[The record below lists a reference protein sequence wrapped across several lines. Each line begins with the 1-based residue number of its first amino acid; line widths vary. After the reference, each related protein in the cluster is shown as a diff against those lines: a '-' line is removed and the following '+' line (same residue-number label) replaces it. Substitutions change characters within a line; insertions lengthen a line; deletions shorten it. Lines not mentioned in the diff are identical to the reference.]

1 MAGANYMGG
10 RGRTAKDRLKKKN
23 DVKTKEHFAKSQL
36 SAKHLNPFLYYGGI
50 KAGHNRP
57 TFAFQHARLAG
68 ATAAPNAAPKS
79 DSTNET
85 PDLTLAKASAGND
98 TPKSKKRKTPPSS
111 KAMRQ
116 LEDAEHISYA
126 HKRMK
131 ILELSDF
138 AGLGKLKSA
147 VTPKI
152 PPSEDVE
159 QASPITPFP
168 IVFSQEKSAPV
179 LATPREKNKTD
190 PFLREVPVALPDDC
204 SSSLSLLRAPFSY
217 ETPRRPS
224 ANRSIPKL
232 INQPIPPSYSSSS
245 SPWPTSAS
253 NRDVSG
259 SAPDASFN
267 SLSLDTSFDA
277 DTVQHGPKY
286 FNSESVEA
294 FCVQDPWTYLA
305 TQMNVELSPSGQT
318 SFLPCDEY
326 RKEQLPPSER
336 SGADFYASLW
346 ADRLSSTLDG
356 REHGDVGD
364 GRNLYDYLSPDG
376 PAASNQDG
384 SINSYLGEGIE
395 TDDFDTEVNYDPETP
410 EDEVID
416 SDSSSAWD
424 ERSDGSL
431 LEEYHEEILSA
442 EEMCE
447 IDEDP
452 EADLE
457 EISQLDY
464 IPGTQLHAVGPGHPG
479 KALPVEGPQFSN
491 VVVSSSLDIHS
502 SFAPSSSILSF
513 NPTPSSIHPK
523 DFLRSTSDEVEL
535 LLPYAQTDDSTQEPS
550 STLPKASPAQSDAAD
565 PLGFLKELDDKLT
578 SEDLPFNIDEILE
591 GSLNHDDV
599 PQKVASN
606 PFERMTAKDIVA
618 TEPNALERD
627 RPVPPRSGLTV
638 RFRSPL
644 DSYSASD
651 PPSSL
656 IEADLNRVFTSREYD
671 AAGSSPETC
680 QRSSPPQV
688 NTVKTDSMSRIASRN
703 SSLGMLDATLVSHDG
718 RLIGPSLFEDSD
730 LEGSDDD
737 H

>member
-1 MAGANYMGG
+1 MRNVG
-10 RGRTAKDRLKKKN
+10 D
-23 DVKTKEHFAKSQL
+23 L
-36 SAKHLNPFLYYGGI
+36 SIDLITFTHLYHI
-50 KAGHNRP
+50 A
-57 TFAFQHARLAG
+57 
-68 ATAAPNAAPKS
+68 
-79 DSTNET
+79 
-85 PDLTLAKASAGND
+85 
-98 TPKSKKRKTPPSS
+98 
-111 KAMRQ
+111 
-116 LEDAEHISYA
+116 ISYA

-131 ILELSDF
+131 VLELSDF

-152 PPSEDVE
+152 PPSEDVQ
-159 QASPITPFP
+159 QASPIAPFP
-168 IVFSQEKSAPV
+168 MVFSQEKSAPV
-179 LATPREKNKTD
+179 LATSREKDKTD
-190 PFLREVPVALPDDC
+190 PFLREVPMALPDDC

-224 ANRSIPKL
+224 ANRPIPKL
-232 INQPIPPSYSSSS
+232 INQPIPLSYNSSS

-259 SAPDASFN
+259 STPDASFN
-267 SLSLDTSFDA
+267 SLSFDTSFDA
-277 DTVQHGPKY
+277 GSVQPAPKY
-286 FNSESVEA
+286 FNSEPVEA

-326 RKEQLPPSER
+326 QKEQLPPSER

-356 REHGDVGD
+356 YEHDDAGD
-364 GRNLYDYLSPDG
+364 GRNLYNYLSPDE

-416 SDSSSAWD
+416 SDSAWD
-424 ERSDGSL
+424 GRSDGSHR
-431 LEEYHEEILSA
+431 EKYHEEMLSA

-491 VVVSSSLDIHS
+491 VVVSSRLDIHS
-502 SFAPSSSILSF
+502 SFVPSSSILSF

-523 DFLRSTSDEVEL
+523 DFLRSTDEVEL
-535 LLPYAQTDDSTQEPS
+535 LLPCAQTDDSTQES
-550 STLPKASPAQSDAAD
+550 SFTLPKASPAQSDAAD

-578 SEDLPFNIDEILE
+578 SEDVPFNIDEILE
-591 GSLNHDDV
+591 GSLHDDV
-599 PQKVASN
+599 PQKVALN
-606 PFERMTAKDIVA
+606 PFERMTPKAVVA

-627 RPVPPRSGLTV
+627 RLVTPRSGLTV

-644 DSYSASD
+644 DSYPTSD

-656 IEADLNRVFTSREYD
+656 VEADFNTVFTSREHD
-671 AAGSSPETC
+671 TAGSSPKKC
-680 QRSSPPQV
+680 QRSSSPRV
-688 NTVKTDSMSRIASRN
+688 YTVKTDSISRIASNN
-703 SSLGMLDATLVSHDG
+703 SSLLMLDATLVSQDG
-718 RLIGPSLFEDSD
+718 RLIGPSLFEDTD
-730 LEGSDDD
+730 LEGSDND